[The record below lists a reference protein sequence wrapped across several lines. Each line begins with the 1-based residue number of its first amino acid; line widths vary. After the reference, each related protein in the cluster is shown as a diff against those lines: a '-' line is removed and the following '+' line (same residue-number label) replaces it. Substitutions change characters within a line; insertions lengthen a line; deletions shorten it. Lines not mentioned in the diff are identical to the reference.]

1 MKAIIN
7 EQPVGKPENVFHFVF
22 KKKNCFL
29 EENVK
34 IEKNYNNIIEK
45 TNSNKRTRTI
55 TAGIVIIAMRLA
67 KLINQKT

>member
-7 EQPVGKPENVFHFVF
+7 EQPVGKPENVFHFIF

-29 EENVK
+29 EE

-45 TNSNKRTRTI
+45 TNSNKKTRMI

-67 KLINQKT
+67 KLVNQKT